1 MAEDDAFRKGLALA
15 SRVGLELVA
24 ATIIGAGLGYAL
36 DRWLGT
42 EPWLVVVGVVLGAAA
57 GFFAVYRLVNAS
69 DS

>member
-24 ATIIGAGLGYAL
+24 ATLIGAGLGYAL

-42 EPWLVVVGVVLGAAA
+42 GPWLVVVGVVLGTAA
-57 GFFAVYRLVNAS
+57 GFFGIYRLVNTPP
-69 DS
+69 

>member
-24 ATIIGAGLGYAL
+24 ATVLGAGLGYGL

-42 EPWLVVVGVVLGAAA
+42 GPWLLVVGVVLGAVA
-57 GFFAVYRLVNAS
+57 GFLAVYRLVNAS

>member
-24 ATIIGAGLGYAL
+24 ATLLGAGLGYGL

-42 EPWLVVVGVVLGAAA
+42 GPWLLVVGVVLGAAA
-57 GFFAVYRLVNAS
+57 GFLAVYRLVNAS

>member
-24 ATIIGAGLGYAL
+24 ATVLGAGLGYAL

-42 EPWLVVVGVVLGAAA
+42 GPWLLVVGVVLGAAA
-57 GFFAVYRLVNAS
+57 GFLAVYRLVNAS

>member
-42 EPWLVVVGVVLGAAA
+42 GPWLLVVGVVLGTAA
-57 GFFAVYRLVNAS
+57 GFFGIYRLVNTPP
-69 DS
+69 

>member
-24 ATIIGAGLGYAL
+24 ATVLGAGLGYGL

-42 EPWLVVVGVVLGAAA
+42 GPWLLVVGVVLGAAA
-57 GFFAVYRLVNAS
+57 GFLAVYRLVNTPP
-69 DS
+69 

>member
-24 ATIIGAGLGYAL
+24 ATLIGAGLGYAL

-42 EPWLVVVGVVLGAAA
+42 GPWLLVVGVVLGTAA
-57 GFFAVYRLVNAS
+57 GFFGIYRLVNTPP
-69 DS
+69 